1 MTQRALSSLLLLLT
15 VVRCDSNR
23 PPVHSAAPDTA
34 HHIAAANDLT
44 GRFSRSRLASW
55 NIRASAS
62 GADCAV
68 LFIEVPI
75 VLDDSM
81 VEAMHYGAGAYALD
95 GAGVQR
101 FADQRA
107 FRAVTYED
115 KSRRRWAYGVSRGE
129 AESLAP
135 CQ

>member
-1 MTQRALSSLLLLLT
+1 MTQRVLFARLLLLT
-15 VVRCDSNR
+15 LIHCDPNR
-23 PPVHSAAPDTA
+23 TPVHSAVPDTA

-44 GRFSRSRLASW
+44 GRFSRSRLSSW

-68 LFIEVPI
+68 LFVEVPI

-81 VEAMHYGAGAYALD
+81 VEAMHYGAGAYAID

-101 FADQRA
+101 FADERS

-115 KSRRRWAYGVSRGE
+115 KSRRRWAYGLSRGE